1 VETGDTRTEDSGGL
15 PRSEEN
21 VIRLPRDWVGPPE
34 ELVPIGSAARNRE
47 AQRAP
52 NDDLPQAADAFWSED
67 SAALHD
73 AVQAPPA
80 RPRQRVA
87 PPVGLVP
94 PVAGLRRV
102 PSVHL
107 PGLGALRRLERVS
120 WRSGL
125 PAVGVAALAV
135 AAVIG
140 MGEGPASRR
149 TAPRT
154 PPSHTTASSG
164 LTGSTDAASGE
175 KAAAARSRHVVRR
188 HTPKAHQPKSHVH
201 ARTRTRA
208 TRGGKTHHQAV
219 THQSTASSSRT
230 IAETAP
236 SPSPVHSSGS
246 SATSAPT
253 SSSAS
258 TVASTGSKPAP
269 RPPGPTGFGTMS
281 GGCQVKC
288 K

>member
-1 VETGDTRTEDSGGL
+1 M
-15 PRSEEN
+15 
-21 VIRLPRDWVGPPE
+21 
-34 ELVPIGSAARNRE
+34 PIGSAARNRE

-52 NDDLPQAADAFWSED
+52 DDDLPQAADAFWSED

-80 RPRQRVA
+80 AGRQPVA

-107 PGLGALRRLERVS
+107 PGLGALRRLGRVS

-125 PAVGVAALAV
+125 PAVGVVALAA

-140 MGEGPASRR
+140 MGEGPPSHR
-149 TAPRT
+149 TAART
-154 PPSHTTASSG
+154 AASHTTASSG
-164 LTGSTDAASGE
+164 LTGSMDAASGE
-175 KAAAARSRHVVRR
+175 KAAAARSRHAARR
-188 HTPKAHQPKSHVH
+188 HTPKAHQPKPHVH
-201 ARTRTRA
+201 ARIRTRT
-208 TRGGKTHHQAV
+208 TRVGKTHHQTV
-219 THQSTASSSRT
+219 THQSTASSSET
-230 IAETAP
+230 ITETAP

-246 SATSAPT
+246 SATSTPT
-253 SSSAS
+253 SSTAS